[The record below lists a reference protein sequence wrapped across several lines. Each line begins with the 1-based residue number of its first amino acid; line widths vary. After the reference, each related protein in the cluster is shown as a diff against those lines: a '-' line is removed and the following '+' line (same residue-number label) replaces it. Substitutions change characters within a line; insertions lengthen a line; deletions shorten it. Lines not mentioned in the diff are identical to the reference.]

1 MAKVLGVPRRHSLQF
16 KPSITAL
23 ALVLTFFVQ
32 KEVDIYMQTGKRS
45 IFTNTFK
52 FLVVTRDVSL
62 SMNTSPTIRIITLL
76 NPTINLEKYK

>member
-1 MAKVLGVPRRHSLQF
+1 
-16 KPSITAL
+16 
-23 ALVLTFFVQ
+23 
-32 KEVDIYMQTGKRS
+32 MQTGKRS

-76 NPTINLEKYK
+76 NLTINLEKYK